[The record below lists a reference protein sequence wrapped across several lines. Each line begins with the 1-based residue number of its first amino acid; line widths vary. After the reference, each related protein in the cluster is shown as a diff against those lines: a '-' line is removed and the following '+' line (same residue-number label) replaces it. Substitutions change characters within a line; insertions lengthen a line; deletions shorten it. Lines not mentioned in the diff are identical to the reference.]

1 MNLSLYVCVC
11 AHALSYVV
19 LMWQGYVP
27 WIITAPS
34 QSQLWPNTNCKRIFP
49 MSTPINQKIHRRKI
63 EGFNFFLVLFV
74 RESLGY
80 IWDLCL
86 LKKIFV
92 PLLQSSY
99 FYYEIFFL
107 LLLIN
112 VGILPNY
119 VNSYVSC
126 RGVQKT
132 YWPAKPDPIQPDPPG
147 WVGF

>member
-1 MNLSLYVCVC
+1 
-11 AHALSYVV
+11 
-19 LMWQGYVP
+19 
-27 WIITAPS
+27 
-34 QSQLWPNTNCKRIFP
+34 
-49 MSTPINQKIHRRKI
+49 MSTPINQKIHGRKI

-112 VGILPNY
+112 IGILPNY

-132 YWPAKPDPIQPDPPG
+132 HRPAKPDPIQPDPPG
-147 WVGF
+147 WVSF